1 MTGLV
6 KKAMDAARRYGSS
19 TPVPRHCDMRK
30 SSREGY
36 TILELV
42 IVVTISAIVL
52 SIAIPP
58 CRRVLDQISV
68 RAAAGDVASI
78 LSAARAIALAG
89 HAPVAVDIDSVNGIL
104 RVRRGP
110 EILVARNIGQAHGVQ
125 VEPTRDSLT
134 YDPRGFGRGAANLSV
149 VLRRRTAVETV
160 FVSRLGRVR

>member
-1 MTGLV
+1 M
-6 KKAMDAARRYGSS
+6 RRI
-19 TPVPRHCDMRK
+19 T
-30 SSREGY
+30 REGY

-58 CRRVLDQISV
+58 SRRMLDQASV
-68 RAAAGDVASI
+68 HAAAGDVAAM
-78 LSAARAIALAG
+78 LSTARAIALAG
-89 HAPVAVDIDSVNGIL
+89 HASVAVDIDSTSGIL

-125 VEPTRDSLT
+125 VGPTRDSLT
-134 YDPRGFGRGAANLSV
+134 YDPRGLGRGAANLSIMV
-149 VLRRRTAVETV
+149 RRRAIVETV